1 MGLGARPAGGDVCG
15 RGDPDRRSLRDLHHP
30 AEMGHAGSGRDR
42 HVMIIPSI
50 ALSGIRSRCFFI
62 NRKPDLSRPSRRRSY
77 TSPVARHP
85 EHTHGCERRGPGPRS
100 TGMGMALLQRNR
112 HMPIVPPMIMDGV
125 RTAVVHNRM
134 SRDAAYI
141 DAGGWRNTTPAAFQH
156 LWDYHKQTVQ
166 RWEWR
171 YSARI
176 QATGNRF
183 SKPEGSVSH
192 CRRRIL

>member
-1 MGLGARPAGGDVCG
+1 
-15 RGDPDRRSLRDLHHP
+15 
-30 AEMGHAGSGRDR
+30 
-42 HVMIIPSI
+42 MIIPSI

-100 TGMGMALLQRNR
+100 TGMGMALLQRHR

-134 SRDAAYI
+134 SRDAALS
-141 DAGGWRNTTPAAFQH
+141 TPADGGIQLPRHFNIYGNITNQRYKGGNGGIPLAS
-156 LWDYHKQTVQ
+156 KQPG
-166 RWEWR
+166 
-171 YSARI
+171 AC
-176 QATGNRF
+176 
-183 SKPEGSVSH
+183 SVSQKVV
-192 CRRRIL
+192 